1 MFNRHFEINLIKII
15 YSKFIIILI
24 TNLFVFNVTFLLKS
38 LVNPLI
44 IKLLKLNTAA
54 VYQSSCFTSLAALGT
69 EKVLQSALI
78 QNHLVVATSFISVFL
93 VFLH

>member
-24 TNLFVFNVTFLLKS
+24 TNLFVTFLLKS

-54 VYQSSCFTSLAALGT
+54 VYQSSCFASPAALGT